1 MSDRKLTLLEL
12 HFDEGFQIGPETV
25 GLGGDGEDDTTDEGD
40 TTDENDTAGEDD
52 TGGPRI
58 DTDRGGGRVRT
69 LVAAAL
75 ALAVA
80 AAVARRLRDDDA
92 VEIETPDGEDVEE
105 FESAE

>member
-25 GLGGDGEDDTTDEGD
+25 GLGGDGEDDTADED
-40 TTDENDTAGEDD
+40 DTAGEND

-58 DTDRGGGRVRT
+58 DTDRGGGRVRA

-75 ALAVA
+75 AFAVA
-80 AAVARRLRDDDA
+80 AAVARRLRDDDDA